1 MANKPHRSGRTLL
14 ALPAILLVA
23 VIIVQT
29 GGWKNFYDF
38 FHIGNA
44 TTDTTSIYNHDTRQ
58 PFTWKSIEKFLGAP
72 PVEGKGQPAVP
83 AQPAQPGQPAQPTQP
98 AQPGSP
104 VALPAASQPAHDY
117 PTLTQWAETLPT
129 RTPQPKGYNRANQFG
144 GWKQATPACGDA
156 STRDMILA
164 RDLTNVRKN
173 PHCQVMSG
181 QFTDPYTGKRMHF
194 QRGINTSSLIQID
207 HVVALQDAWA
217 SGANRWTQ
225 ARRVAYANDPD
236 VLLASEGKAN
246 MEKGAGMNWKNDTN
260 PVWLPANRA
269 YRCAYMGKRVEI
281 KHKYGL
287 SMSQG
292 ERKQT
297 VEVLRTCAR

>member
-1 MANKPHRSGRTLL
+1 MANKRPSHVKNLL
-14 ALPAILLVA
+14 ILPAIILAV

-29 GGWKNFYDF
+29 GGWKNFQDF
-38 FHIGNA
+38 FHEGNG
-44 TTDTTSIYNHDTRQ
+44 TTSTSSIYNQDKRK
-58 PFTWKSIEKFLGAP
+58 PFTWSDIEKFLGAP
-72 PVEGKGQPAVP
+72 PVQGKGQPAVP

-98 AQPGSP
+98 AQPASP

-117 PTLTQWAETLPT
+117 PTLTTWAENLPT
-129 RTPQPKGYNRANQFG
+129 RKPTPNGYNRASQFG

-173 PHCQVMSG
+173 PRCQVMSG
-181 QFTDPYTGKRMHF
+181 QFTDPYTGKRMQF
-194 QRGINTSSLIQID
+194 KRGITTSSLIQID

-292 ERKQT
+292 EREQT